1 MCVKGLKG
9 LPEDIWFYLAMAFG
23 LVAIA
28 LLVLFLMELERR
40 KKLPQESK
48 ENLKRASL
56 AEIGKAL
63 PLTISLARSVPE
75 ETVKETRDKLRIL
88 ELEREILSYAIRRLY
103 EAQAEGKITVEER
116 DTLASKYKE
125 DLERIKQEIARG
137 ESIIALSELERMQ
150 EEFIKMFSE
159 RIDILNRR
167 IEELRAIAGLAPLKP
182 ITKPREASKEAEKSE
197 EHTLSERLAQPSAPS
212 TPMPRK
218 RRETPKPTAPAGEE
232 EKATKAEHAEKSEAE
247 KKVEQIMAE
256 VEKVLNRLSQME
268 VEG

>member
-1 MCVKGLKG
+1 M
-9 LPEDIWFYLAMAFG
+9 PEDIWFYLAMAFG

-28 LLVLFLMELERR
+28 LLVLVLMERERR
-40 KKLPQESK
+40 KKLPQESE
-48 ENLKRASL
+48 ENLKRAGL

-63 PLTISLARSVPE
+63 PLTISLGRSVPE

-116 DTLASKYKE
+116 DILALKYKE

-159 RIDILNRR
+159 RIDILNKR
-167 IEELRAIAGLAPLKP
+167 IEELRAIAGLAPPKP
-182 ITKPREASKEAEKSE
+182 LTKPKEAEKSE
-197 EHTLSERLAQPSAPS
+197 EHAQPERLAQPSAPS
-212 TPMPRK
+212 TLMPRK
-218 RRETPKPTAPAGEE
+218 RRETPKPAASAGEE
-232 EKATKAEHAEKSEAE
+232 EKATKAERAEKSEAE

-268 VEG
+268 IEG